1 MSAKTFKNPY
11 TLDGRLKFGPGVS
24 EAKIKAAETLIGG
37 ALQGDRI
44 ALGKVQEALT
54 TTSDFAFNMAA
65 LVNAQVLPDLDDVE
79 RVSDALVGRRQVSD
93 FRDNYLY
100 TMARKWAP
108 GVVGDGQVNE
118 PLDTLP
124 TVPEGTAYPEA
135 IFSGELIQ
143 ASGIRKTG
151 LSTGITW
158 EAIVNDTLGIVS
170 ALPNAFR
177 ELALNTPERDA
188 FTTLINGV
196 GAGQQLDA
204 GTSIDGTEVPANA
217 PLSRAALAVAKRQLR
232 NQFKNVY
239 GGAIRGGFNL
249 VVAVGQKEQAEWLI
263 NNISLSQITAGTQ
276 TFAVNGSNDLA
287 DITVIESVY
296 VTSDTAWYLAPKPG
310 TTARP
315 VLDRLS
321 LIGHEAAELR
331 VNNLTGNYIGGSS
344 VPPFEGSFIND
355 TADFRVRLVTGTVLW
370 SPDGICWSEGDG
382 VLTP

>member
-1 MSAKTFKNPY
+1 MSDKTYKNPY
-11 TLDGRLKFGPGVS
+11 TLDGRLKFGPGVTIPKMQ
-24 EAKIKAAETLIGG
+24 AVETLVGKS
-37 ALQGDRI
+37 LQGDHI
-44 ALGKVQEALT
+44 ALGQIREALT
-54 TTSDFAFNMAA
+54 TTSDFAFNLAA
-65 LVNAQVLPDLDDVE
+65 LVNAQTLPDLDDVE
-79 RVSDALVGRRQVSD
+79 RTSDALVGRRQVSD

-100 TMARKWAP
+100 TLARKWAP

-118 PLDTLP
+118 PLDFLP
-124 TVPEGTAYPEA
+124 TVPEGTVYPEA

-151 LSTGITW
+151 LATGITW
-158 EAIVNDTLGIVS
+158 EAIINDTLGIVS

-196 GAGQQLDA
+196 GAGQQLQA
-204 GTSIDGTEVPANA
+204 GTAIDGTTVVANA
-217 PLSRAALAVAKRQLR
+217 TLSRAALAVAKTQLR
-232 NQFKNVY
+232 QRYKATY

-249 VVAVGQKEQAEWLI
+249 VVAVGQKEQAEWYI
-263 NNISLSQITAGTQ
+263 NNVILSGITDGPRTL
-276 TFAVNGSNDLA
+276 TVNAANDLA

-296 VTSDTAWYLAPKPG
+296 VEGTAWYLAPKPG

-321 LIGHEAAELR
+321 LIGHEQAELR
-331 VNNLTGNYIGGSS
+331 VNNLTGNYLGGST

-370 SPDGICWSEGDG
+370 SPDAIVWSEGDN
-382 VLTP
+382 T

>member
-1 MSAKTFKNPY
+1 MSDKTFKNPY

-24 EAKIKAAETLIGG
+24 EAKMKAAESLIGKS
-37 ALQGDRI
+37 LQGDHI
-44 ALGKVQEALT
+44 ALGQVREALT
-54 TTSDFAFNMAA
+54 STSDFAYNMAA
-65 LVNAQVLPDLDDVE
+65 LVNAQVLPDLDGVE

-93 FRDNYLY
+93 FRAPYLY

-118 PLDTLP
+118 PLDFLP

-135 IFSGELIQ
+135 IFSGELI
-143 ASGIRKTG
+143 ANAGIRKTG
-151 LSTGITW
+151 ISTGITW
-158 EAIVNDTLGIVS
+158 EAILNDTLGIVS

-177 ELALNTPERDA
+177 ELALNTPEHDA
-188 FTTLINGV
+188 FTTLIDGV
-196 GAGQQLDA
+196 GAGQQLQA
-204 GTSIDGTEVPANA
+204 GTAIDGTAVTTNA

-232 NQFKNVY
+232 TQFKNTY

-249 VVAVGQKEQAEWLI
+249 VVGVGQKEQAEWFI
-263 NNISLSQITAGTQ
+263 NNVSLSQINDGTRVLS
-276 TFAVNGSNDLA
+276 VNAANDLA

-296 VTSDTAWYLAPKPG
+296 VDGTAWYLAPKPG

-370 SPDGICWSEGDG
+370 SPNGIVWSEGDG
-382 VLTP
+382 S

>member
-11 TLDGRLKFGPGVS
+11 TLDGRLKLQPGVTIPKMQAVES
-24 EAKIKAAETLIGG
+24 LVGK
-37 ALQGDRI
+37 ALQGDYI
-44 ALGKVQEALT
+44 SLGKIQEALT
-54 TTSDFAFNMAA
+54 STSDFAFNLAA
-65 LVNAQVLPDLDDVE
+65 LVNAQTLPDLDDVE
-79 RVSDALVGRRQVSD
+79 RTSDALVGRRSVSD

-100 TMARKWAP
+100 SIARKWAP

-151 LSTGITW
+151 LATGITW

-196 GAGQQLDA
+196 GAGQQLQA
-204 GTSIDGTEVPANA
+204 GTAIDGTAVPANA
-217 PLSRAALAVAKRQLR
+217 TLSRAALAVAKTQLR
-232 NQFKNVY
+232 QRYKATY

-249 VVAVGQKEQAEWLI
+249 VVAVGQKEQAEWFI
-263 NNISLSQITAGTQ
+263 NNVILSGITDGPRTL
-276 TFAVNGSNDLA
+276 TVNAANDLA
-287 DITVIESVY
+287 DVTVIESVY
-296 VTSDTAWYLAPKPG
+296 VEGTAWYLAPKPG

-321 LIGHEAAELR
+321 LIGHEQAELR
-331 VNNLTGNYIGGSS
+331 VNNLTGNYLGGST

-370 SPDGICWSEGDG
+370 SPDAIVWSEG
-382 VLTP
+382 TPVTP

>member
-1 MSAKTFKNPY
+1 MSNKTYKNPY
-11 TLDGRLKFGPGVS
+11 TLDGRLKFEAGVT
-24 EAKIKAAETLIGG
+24 EAKMQAAETLIGG

-44 ALGKVQEALT
+44 ALGKIQEALT
-54 TTSDFAFNMAA
+54 TTSDFGFNMAA
-65 LVNAQVLPDLDDVE
+65 LVNAQVIPDLDDAE

-100 TMARKWAP
+100 SVARKWAP

-118 PLDTLP
+118 PFDTLP
-124 TVPEGTAYPEA
+124 TVPEATAYPEA

-143 ASGIRKTG
+143 SSGIRKTG
-151 LSTGITW
+151 LTTGISW

-204 GTSIDGTEVPANA
+204 GTAIDGTPVTANA
-217 PLSRAALAVAKRQLR
+217 PISRAALALAKRQLR
-232 NQFKNVY
+232 TQFKNSY

-249 VVAVGQKEQAEWLI
+249 VVGVGQKEQAEWYI
-263 NNISLSQITAGTQ
+263 NNVSLSQITDGPRVL
-276 TFAVNGSNDLA
+276 AVNASNDLA

-296 VTSDTAWYLAPKPG
+296 VDDNAWYLVPKPG
-310 TTARP
+310 TTSRP

-331 VNNLTGNYIGGSS
+331 VSNMTGNYVGGST
-344 VPPFEGSFIND
+344 VPPFEGNF
-355 TADFRVRLVTGTVLW
+355 TADLAEWRVRLVTGTVLW
-370 SPDGICWSEGDG
+370 SPDAVVWSEGA
-382 VLTP
+382 